1 MQPQRQEKVRRR
13 CARGIRK
20 TPCLFHPT
28 FCCVVVYLMV
38 PGLCG
43 SVCVYAQWL
52 APLTASHSF
61 GKYRF
66 VLFWFIFLFL
76 FVWRTVPS
84 ICTAAESSGF
94 SLRPKLTE
102 ALNIYRPGP
111 IDTFHFCRV
120 FSLVYTCYFVLAAT
134 RSFHIDFMSGA
145 RLSDSPI
152 FESARWRC
160 RQHFWTVRHLCS
172 LLFLLLFFKRF
183 SNIYFARSEVNHK
196 TGTNNLEIHRFSIGA
211 HLSLR
216 TLWVSMLWKEIKV
229 VRRYRIRDRCH
240 GWLSLSVYV

>member
-84 ICTAAESSGF
+84 ICTAAESSSF

-120 FSLVYTCYFVLAAT
+120 FSCIYMLFCPCSHSIVSHWLYV
-134 RSFHIDFMSGA
+134 
-145 RLSDSPI
+145 
-152 FESARWRC
+152 RC
-160 RQHFWTVRHLCS
+160 TPF
-172 LLFLLLFFKRF
+172 RF
-183 SNIYFARSEVNHK
+183 ANI
-196 TGTNNLEIHRFSIGA
+196 
-211 HLSLR
+211 
-216 TLWVSMLWKEIKV
+216 WVSTMKV
-229 VRRYRIRDRCH
+229 SATLLNRAPP
-240 GWLSLSVYV
+240 SLSVISSFVF